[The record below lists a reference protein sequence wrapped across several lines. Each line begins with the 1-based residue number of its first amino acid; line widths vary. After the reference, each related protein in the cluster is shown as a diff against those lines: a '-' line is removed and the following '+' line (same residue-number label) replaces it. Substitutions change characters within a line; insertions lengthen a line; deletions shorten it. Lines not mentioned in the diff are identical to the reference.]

1 MKQAMRIRNRIAA
14 GTDGGLRECCAVFG
28 IFADEDAARKTYL
41 GLYSLQH
48 RGQESS
54 GIAAS
59 DGCNVALY
67 KGMGL
72 VSAVFADSS
81 ILSALKGSSAIG
93 HNRYSTTGL
102 SGMENSQPILIRF
115 KGGKIAAVHNGN
127 IVNADKLRRDMEEDG
142 SIFQTTSDSEIVLHL
157 IARSKKNDIEE
168 MVADSVKEIEGAYS
182 FVFLTPK
189 KLIAARDPHGFRP
202 LCLGKTEDGYVV
214 ASESCALD
222 IINAEYLRDVAPGE
236 IMSIDASGIGSIYLP
251 AHTPRSFCIFEY
263 IYFSRPDSIIFGD
276 KVDKIRRRLGKTLAK
291 EAPCD
296 ADLVIAVP
304 DSANTAALGYA
315 RTSGIRFEIGLI
327 RNHYV
332 GRTFIEPH
340 QHERDLD
347 VKIKFNTVSGVLKG
361 KRVVVVE
368 DSIVRGTTLRQ
379 LIRLIREAGA
389 VEVHVRVSSP
399 PILSPCYYGID
410 ISNTKELIAAS
421 HSIEE
426 IRKFLGADSLA
437 YLTIQG
443 MLDTVNDGNDYCRA
457 CFTGEYPTAIPENFK
472 KERFGEAG
480 E

>member
-1 MKQAMRIRNRIAA
+1 MPCCKKDCRRNAAA
-14 GTDGGLRECCAVFG
+14 GLKEFCAVFG
-28 IFADEDAARKTYL
+28 IFGDSEAARKTYL

-59 DGCNVALY
+59 DGCTIALR

-72 VSAVFADSS
+72 VSAVFSDREVFSK
-81 ILSALKGSSAIG
+81 LQGNSAIG

-102 SGMENSQPILIRF
+102 SGIGNAQPILIRF
-115 KGGKIAAVHNGN
+115 KGGKIAAAHNGN
-127 IVNADKLRRDMEEDG
+127 IVNAGELRKKMENEG

-157 IARSKKNDIEE
+157 IARSREEKIEE
-168 MVADSVKEIEGAYS
+168 MIADSLGQVEGAYS
-182 FVFLTPK
+182 FVFLTPDT
-189 KLIAARDPHGFRP
+189 LIAARDPRGFRP
-202 LCLGKTEDGYVV
+202 LCLGKTETGTVV

-236 IMSIDASGIGSIYLP
+236 VLSVGSSGISSIHLP
-251 AHTPRSFCIFEY
+251 EVRPRSFCMFEY
-263 IYFSRPDSIIFGD
+263 IYFSRPDSIVFEE
-276 KVDKIRRRLGKTLAK
+276 KVDKIRRQLGRTLAK

-315 RTSGIRFEIGLI
+315 GSSGIRFEIGLI

-379 LIRLIREAGA
+379 LIHLIREAGA
-389 VEVHVRVSSP
+389 AEVHVRVSSP
-399 PILSPCYYGID
+399 PIVSPCFYGID
-410 ISNTKELIAAS
+410 ISKSSELIAAS

-437 YLTIQG
+437 YLSVEG
-443 MLDTVNDGNDYCRA
+443 MLDTVKDGNDFCRA
-457 CFTGEYPTAIPENFK
+457 CFTGNYPTATPRNFN
-472 KERFGEAG
+472 KEHFGE
-480 E
+480 

>member
-1 MKQAMRIRNRIAA
+1 MPCYHDACR
-14 GTDGGLRECCAVFG
+14 GTHGGIKECCAVFG
-28 IFADEDAARKTYL
+28 IFGDKEAVRKTYL

-48 RGQESS
+48 RGQESA

-59 DGCNVALY
+59 DGCTLSLH

-72 VSAVFADSS
+72 VSAVFT
-81 ILSALKGSSAIG
+81 GSDVLDTLTGCSAIG

-102 SGMENSQPILIRF
+102 SGLENAQPILIRF
-115 KGGKIAAVHNGN
+115 KGGKIAAAHNGN
-127 IVNADKLRRDMEEDG
+127 VVNAAELRRWMEEKG

-157 IARSKKNDIEE
+157 IARSKKNIIEE
-168 MVADSVKEIEGAYS
+168 MIADSLEKIEGAYS
-182 FVFLTPK
+182 FVFLAPSK
-189 KLIAARDPHGFRP
+189 VIAVRDPRGFRP
-202 LCLGKTEDGYVV
+202 LCLGKINDGYVV

-222 IINAEYLRDVAPGE
+222 IINAEYIRDVAPGE
-236 IMSIDASGIGSIYLP
+236 ILSIDESGVSSIHLP
-251 AHTPRSFCIFEY
+251 EAPSRSFCVFEF

-276 KVDKIRRRLGKTLAK
+276 KVDKIRRKLGTTLAK

-315 RTSGIRFEIGLI
+315 RTAKIRFEIGLI

-379 LIRLIREAGA
+379 LIHLIRDAGA

-399 PILSPCYYGID
+399 PVIHPCYYGID
-410 ISNTKELIAAS
+410 ISNRKELIAAS
-421 HSIEE
+421 HSVEE
-426 IRKFLGADSLA
+426 IRRYLEADSLA
-437 YLTIQG
+437 YLSVEG
-443 MLDTVNDGNDYCRA
+443 MLKTVNDGSAYCRA
-457 CFTGEYPTAIPENFK
+457 CFTGDYPTATPKNFD
-472 KERFGEAG
+472 KERFGEAAT
-480 E
+480 